1 MGALKTRATDQ
12 AGVQSALVQ
21 QFPTLGFIPV
31 SEALAQVSVV
41 IGSLANAVS
50 IVGAV
55 ALLSGV
61 FVLAGALAAGR
72 RQREADAIIAKV
84 LGATRSQIA
93 AAFLIEYGL
102 LGLLATLVAAG
113 LGAAAAWA
121 VASQVLQLHFALDLP
136 LVAAVALGAVAVT
149 MLTGLVT
156 TWSALTA
163 RPAAFLRAEE

>member
-1 MGALKTRATDQ
+1 
-12 AGVQSALVQ
+12 
-21 QFPTLGFIPV
+21 
-31 SEALAQVSVV
+31 
-41 IGSLANAVS
+41 
-50 IVGAV
+50 V